1 MIRRPPRSTR
11 LTPSF
16 PTRRSSDLR
25 RAITAVAGMRRKLE
39 AVEARSRE
47 PIAIVGM
54 ACRFPG
60 SPDLESYWRLLE
72 EGRDA
77 ITKVPR
83 ERWDVDAL
91 YDPEPA
97 APGKMSSHWGGLGEG
112 VQRSEA
118 VVYWLLTPEGNGKMR
133 MG

>member
-1 MIRRPPRSTR
+1 
-11 LTPSF
+11 
-16 PTRRSSDLR
+16 
-25 RAITAVAGMRRKLE
+25 MRRKLE

-77 ITKVPR
+77 ITEVPR

-91 YDPEPA
+91 YDPDPA
-97 APGKMSSHWGGLGEG
+97 APGKMSSRWGGFVADVDRFDAEFFGISP
-112 VQRSEA
+112 REA
-118 VVYWLLTPEGNGKMR
+118 IGIDPQDRKSTRLNSSH
-133 MG
+133 

>member
-77 ITKVPR
+77 ITEVPR

-91 YDPEPA
+91 YDPDPA
-97 APGKMSSHWGGLGEG
+97 APGKMSSRWGGFVADVDRFDAEF
-112 VQRSEA
+112 
-118 VVYWLLTPEGNGKMR
+118 
-133 MG
+133 

>member
-1 MIRRPPRSTR
+1 
-11 LTPSF
+11 
-16 PTRRSSDLR
+16 
-25 RAITAVAGMRRKLE
+25 MRRKLE

-72 EGRDA
+72 QGRDA
-77 ITKVPR
+77 ITEVPR

-91 YDPEPA
+91 YDPDPA
-97 APGKMSSHWGGLGEG
+97 APGKMSSRWGGRWEEHTSEL
-112 VQRSEA
+112 QSPMRSTYAASCLQHRKSTQLICFNTTAE
-118 VVYWLLTPEGNGKMR
+118 PP
-133 MG
+133 